1 MSVSLLV
8 AGAVAVISSGVLWRK
23 RVARGREHFLKHYD
37 FSRLLDKRLATRRPE
52 LSPAQRKAVFHGLR
66 DWFEINHRAGRRK
79 LSMPSQAVDDAW
91 HEFILFTRNYQDF
104 CRRGLGR
111 FLHHVPA
118 EAMTRPTQA
127 QDGLKRSWRHACSHE
142 GIDPKS
148 PTRLPRL
155 FAIDATLG
163 LSDGFSYQ
171 LDCLKAGAA
180 ASGAYC
186 AGHIGCGGGCS
197 SCSSDSGG
205 SDGGCGSGCGGGC
218 GGD

>member
-1 MSVSLLV
+1 MAGISIPLLM
-8 AGAVAVISSGVLWRK
+8 AGAVAVLAGGVLWRK
-23 RVARGREHFLKHYD
+23 RTAGARGQFLASYD
-37 FSRLLDKRLATRRPE
+37 FSRLLDKRLAERRPE
-52 LSPAQRKAVFHGLR
+52 LTPTQRKAVFHGLR

-79 LSMPSQAVDDAW
+79 LAMPSQAVDDAW

-104 CRRGLGR
+104 CRKGLGR

-118 EAMTRPTQA
+118 EAMTHPTQA
-127 QDGLKRSWRHACSHE
+127 QDGLKRSWRHACAHE

-163 LSDGFSYQ
+163 LSDGFNYQ

-180 ASGAYC
+180 GSGAYC

-197 SCSSDSGG
+197 GCSSDSGG
-205 SDGGCGSGCGGGC
+205 SDGGCGGGC